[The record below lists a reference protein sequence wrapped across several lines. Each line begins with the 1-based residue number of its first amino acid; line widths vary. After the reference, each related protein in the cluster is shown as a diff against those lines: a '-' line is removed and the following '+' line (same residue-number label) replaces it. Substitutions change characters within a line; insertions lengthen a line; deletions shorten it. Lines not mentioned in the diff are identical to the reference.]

1 MMNSK
6 FWEWLALLMTLS
18 VAIANKK
25 IIFSAHTSH
34 SEHPKVQ
41 SISLIYRDVKAI
53 LRITFYESTL
63 INICYSQFLLEL
75 LSFPLSCLNYL
86 LYCILPISMSTSFL
100 QKMNSLSA
108 RMSLETLRFKTDFRS
123 SSNLS
128 QNRMWISLIRI
139 MLTLISSLNQ
149 TY

>member
-1 MMNSK
+1 MINSK
-6 FWEWLALLMTLS
+6 FWEWLALLTTLS
-18 VAIANKK
+18 VATANKK
-25 IIFSAHTSH
+25 IIFSTHTSH
-34 SEHPKVQ
+34 SEHPNVQ

-63 INICYSQFLLEL
+63 INICYSQFLLER

-100 QKMNSLSA
+100 QKMNSLRA
-108 RMSLETLRFKTDFRS
+108 RRSLETLRFKTDFRS
-123 SSNLS
+123 SSNLT
-128 QNRMWISLIRI
+128 QNGVWLSLIR
-139 MLTLISSLNQ
+139 TTSLISSLNQ